1 MGLYFAD
8 VTSQEIVDLV
18 LAFFEAAL
26 AHADRLVI
34 FGDAFA

>member
-1 MGLYFAD
+1 MVIIGLLPF
-8 VTSQEIVDLV
+8 DLV